1 MEHLVLIIA
10 LIGVLGVG
18 AQWIAWRFNLPA
30 IVVMAIAGLAAG
42 PAFDLLIPA
51 GADASGLPRMQ
62 ILLGDFYRP
71 IIAVAVAVILFE
83 GGLSLNFGELR
94 GLTKGVGRLVIP
106 GVPIAWGLGSLAGY
120 YLAGMSWPIAILFAG
135 IMVVTGPTVIVP
147 LLRQSKL
154 SQRPAT
160 LLKWEGIVND
170 PLGALLAV
178 LVYGVI
184 VIDGHGPAD
193 ASPADLLGS
202 LALAS
207 LLATCLGVGLGSF
220 AAMSFRRGWIPEYL
234 KPPVLLVLVLVCFE
248 AANFLQEEAGLLAV
262 TAMGVTLANSRVSS
276 IAELRLFKENI
287 AVLMVSG
294 VFIILTANLSLA
306 TMASLDFRALAFI
319 LAMLFVVRPITVF
332 VSTIGAGLTW
342 QERLLVGWVAPRGVV
357 AVAVSSFFGA
367 SLVAA
372 GYPDGARLIPLAF
385 AMVFTTVILHGFT
398 IGPLAKALGLASR
411 ERPGVLI
418 VGASP
423 WSVELAAKL
432 KEMKVPVLVADASWR
447 RLKPARLADVAAPVQ
462 AQRVGAGGGQGLQPQ
477 AAVLGEEDHRH
488 LAPVVLADQPRDDLL
503 HIGQGELL
511 VGRRRQ
517 VAAPGVEDLHR
528 LGASLDLPVE
538 VAGDRLRQLVEQ
550 GVHGLRVVVEH
561 GLGLAE
567 VLARAALD
575 HVGGQGPGAAGEA
588 DQRHPA
594 VQFAADGAHRIHHV
608 AQVLLRV
615 GNRQGLDVRG
625 AGDDLLEAR
634 SLAGLEVQALP
645 HGMGDGQDVGEEDRR
660 VQLRVAVQRLQGDFA
675 GELGVHHQAHEVP
688 GLGPAGAV
696 LGQVA
701 TGLAHHPHRGDVD
714 GLLEQGAEEA
724 VVLQGSHGSS

>member
-248 AANFLQEEAGLLAV
+248 TANFLQEEAGLLAV

-447 RLKPARLADVAAPVQ
+447 RLKPARLADVDTYY
-462 AQRVGAGGGQGLQPQ
+462 
-477 AAVLGEEDHRH
+477 GEILSEVTEHHLDLNRFGYLLALSGNEAHNALVCTD
-488 LAPVVLADQPRDDLL
+488 LAP
-503 HIGQGELL
+503 EL
-511 VGRRRQ
+511 G
-517 VAAPGVEDLHR
+517 
-528 LGASLDLPVE
+528 
-538 VAGDRLRQLVEQ
+538 
-550 GVHGLRVVVEH
+550 
-561 GLGLAE
+561 
-567 VLARAALD
+567 RAA
-575 HVGGQGPGAAGEA
+575 
-588 DQRHPA
+588 
-594 VQFAADGAHRIHHV
+594 IY
-608 AQVLLRV
+608 QV
-615 GNRQGLDVRG
+615 NARG
-625 AGDDLLEAR
+625 KD
-634 SLAGLEVQALP
+634 
-645 HGMGDGQDVGEEDRR
+645 EEDRR
-660 VQLRVAVQRLQGDFA
+660 ALSFTLQGRTFLHSGAPLDELLRRHYAGWIYQRTRLSDEYPPEKYLKDIGKEHDIILVQRKGALIFASQEQPLKLETGDTALAYLPKPTEIKA
-675 GELGVHHQAHEVP
+675 GKSDAADAKLEDLAAHEGKAQKP
-688 GLGPAGAV
+688 QANRA
-696 LGQVA
+696 
-701 TGLAHHPHRGDVD
+701 
-714 GLLEQGAEEA
+714 
-724 VVLQGSHGSS
+724 SSG